1 LTKRRAVF
9 FHFLPSE
16 QTLKTT
22 NPRRAACEIL
32 MRIEGEH
39 CHADSLID
47 RELSTGALRGPDR
60 GLLTELVFGVLR
72 RRETLDHI
80 INQFS
85 SQKTGRLE
93 RSVLVLLRMGIY
105 QSFFLDRIPVSAA
118 VNETVNLA
126 KAFAPRASGFI
137 NAVLRRA
144 DRERDVISWP
154 DRTGEPTEY
163 LSRYY
168 SHPKWLVED
177 WIRQLGPDEAEG
189 LARTM
194 SELPPLTFRT
204 NALRTT
210 REKLLGQLVEEG
222 VRSEICKFSPDG
234 IHVLSHVNPASLPS
248 FREGLFTVQDES
260 SQLASIL
267 LAPKPGDSVLD
278 ACAAPGGKSTHM
290 AQLMG
295 NSGSVLACDANSGKL
310 RLIADTAQRLGIS
323 IIETC
328 TLDAAGLPDALDGKV
343 FDRVLVDAPC
353 SGLGVLRRNPEG
365 KWRKSRADVMRLAS
379 LQKTILVNLAVRLK
393 SGGVLLYSTCSTS
406 IEENEGVIDDFLTVR
421 SDFVIEDLRGLF
433 PALSPFF
440 TDRGFFRS
448 WPHRHGM
455 DGFFAARLRRE

>member
-1 LTKRRAVF
+1 
-9 FHFLPSE
+9 
-16 QTLKTT
+16 LKTT
-22 NPRRAACEIL
+22 NPRRAAYEIL
-32 MRIEGEH
+32 QRIEGEH

-47 RELSTGALRGPDR
+47 RELSMGALRGPDR

-72 RRETLDHI
+72 RQETLDHI

-85 SQKTGRLE
+85 NQKTARLE
-93 RSVLVLLRMGIY
+93 RAVLVLLRLGLY

-144 DRERDVISWP
+144 DRERNSISWP
-154 DRTGEPTEY
+154 DRTGTPAEY
-163 LSRYY
+163 LSIYY

-177 WIRQLGPDEAEG
+177 WIRQLGPDGAEA
-189 LARTM
+189 LAKSM
-194 SELPPLTFRT
+194 AEVPPLTFRT
-204 NALRTT
+204 NTLRTT
-210 REKLLGQLVEEG
+210 REKLLDRLGEEG
-222 VRSEICKFSPDG
+222 VRSENCRFSPDG
-234 IHVLSHVNPASLPS
+234 IHVLSHVNPASLSS

-267 LAPKPGDSVLD
+267 LAPEPGDSVLD
-278 ACAAPGGKSTHM
+278 TCAAPGGKSTHI

-295 NSGSVLACDANSGKL
+295 NTGSVLACDANSGKL
-310 RLIADTAQRLGIS
+310 RLITGAAERLGIGV
-323 IIETC
+323 IETC
-328 TLDAAGLPDALDGKV
+328 TLDGAGSDDALIDRV
-343 FDRVLVDAPC
+343 FDRILVDAPC

-365 KWRKSRADVMRLAS
+365 KWRKTRADVLRLAS
-379 LQKTILVNLAVRLK
+379 LQKTILGNIAGRLK

-406 IEENEGVIDDFLTVR
+406 IEENEEVIDDFLTAR

-433 PALSPFF
+433 PDLSPVF

-455 DGFFAARLRRE
+455 DGFFAARLRKK

>member
-1 LTKRRAVF
+1 
-9 FHFLPSE
+9 
-16 QTLKTT
+16 LKTT
-22 NPRRAACEIL
+22 NPRRAAYEIL
-32 MRIEGEH
+32 QRIEGEH
-39 CHADSLID
+39 CHADTLID
-47 RELSTGALRGPDR
+47 RELSVGELRGPDR

-72 RRETLDHI
+72 RRETLDYI

-85 SQKTGRLE
+85 IQKTARLE
-93 RSVLVLLRMGIY
+93 RAVLVLLRLGLY

-137 NAVLRRA
+137 NAVLRQA
-144 DRERDVISWP
+144 DRERNSISWP
-154 DRTGEPTEY
+154 DKTGKAVEY
-163 LSRYY
+163 LSVYY
-168 SHPKWLVED
+168 SQPKWLVED
-177 WIRQLGPDEAEG
+177 WIRQMGADEAEA
-189 LARTM
+189 LAESM
-194 SELPPLTFRT
+194 SEVPPLTFRT
-204 NALRTT
+204 NTLRTT
-210 REKLLGQLVEEG
+210 REKLLDRLGEES
-222 VRSEICKFSPDG
+222 VRPEICKFSPDG
-234 IHVLSHVNPASLPS
+234 INVLSHLNPASLPS

-295 NSGSVLACDANSGKL
+295 NRGSVLACDAHSRKL

-328 TLDAAGLPDALDGKV
+328 TLDAAGSPDALAAKV

-365 KWRKSRADVMRLAS
+365 KWRKTGADVLRLAS
-379 LQKTILVNLAVRLK
+379 LQKTILGNLADRLK
-393 SGGVLLYSTCSTS
+393 SGAVLLYSTCSTS
-406 IEENEGVIDDFLTVR
+406 IEENEEVIDDFLTAR

-433 PALSPFF
+433 PDLLPLF

-455 DGFFAARLRRE
+455 DGFFAARLRRK